1 METSPKERKM
11 SRLQEEEE
19 LPKKK
24 KGGLRTMPFI
34 IANESF
40 EKVASY
46 GLTPNMILY
55 LMKDYKMSIAKGT
68 NLIFFWSAATN
79 FMPLIGAFLADSFLG
94 RFLTIGFGSLTS
106 LLGMIILWLTTMI
119 PQAKPPPC
127 NPTAENCQSP
137 TGVQYAVLVLAF
149 ALMSIG
155 AGGVRPCSQAFGAD
169 QVDKR
174 DNPKNERVL
183 ETFFNWY
190 YATACF
196 SVLIALTVI
205 VYIQDHSGWRVGFGV
220 PAILMFLSALTFF
233 LASPFYIK
241 LKPGKSLFTSI
252 AQVVVA
258 AYRNRKLPPLPQN
271 PGSRYHH
278 RKNSSMIV
286 PSNKLRFLNKACVIR
301 DPGQDIGLDGSATNP
316 WRLCTVD
323 EVEELKALIRVIPI
337 WSSGIMMSIN
347 TSQSSFP
354 LLQAKSMNRHLTRI
368 FQIPAGS
375 FGMFTIITIVLWIPL
390 YDRVFIP
397 LASKLRRKP
406 VRLSVKLRM
415 GLGLFCTFMA
425 MVVSGIV
432 ENIRRRKAIHEGHYN
447 NAQAVLNMS
456 ALWLVPQYCLNGL
469 AEAFHAIGQ
478 TEFYYSEFPKSMSS
492 IATSLFGLGMAVAN
506 LLASAILSAVN
517 DITERGGKE
526 SWVSSDINKGHYDYY
541 YWLLAGLSFVNLL
554 YYLLCSWA
562 YGPCME
568 EKSKVE
574 DERNGFKTEE
584 PKEEGGLAKSSEL

>member
-1 METSPKERKM
+1 METSSEERKI
-11 SRLQEEEE
+11 SGQQEEEE
-19 LPKKK
+19 LPKRK
-24 KGGLRTMPFI
+24 KGGLITMPFI

-46 GLTPNMILY
+46 GLLPNMILY
-55 LMKDYKMSIAKGT
+55 LMKDYKMSIARGT
-68 NLIFFWSAATN
+68 NLLFFWSAATN
-79 FMPLIGAFLADSFLG
+79 FMPLVGAFLADSFLG
-94 RFLTIGFGSLTS
+94 RFLTIGFGSISS

-127 NPTAENCQSP
+127 NPAQNCQSP
-137 TGVQYAVLVLAF
+137 SGVQYAILVSAF

-169 QVDKR
+169 QVDRR

-205 VYIQDHSGWRVGFGV
+205 VYIQDHLGWRVGFGV
-220 PAILMFLSALTFF
+220 PAILMFLSALTFY

-241 LKPGKSLFTSI
+241 LKPGKSLLTSF

-258 AYRNRKLPPLPQN
+258 AYRNRKLTTLPQN
-271 PGSRYHH
+271 SSFQYHH
-278 RKNSSMIV
+278 KKDSSLV
-286 PSNKLRFLNKACVIR
+286 TPSNKLRFLNKACVIG
-301 DPGQDIGLDGSATNP
+301 DPEQDIGLSGSAKNP
-316 WRLCTVD
+316 WRLCTVE

-347 TSQSSFP
+347 TSQSSF
-354 LLQAKSMNRHLTRI
+354 LLIQAKSMNRHLTRK

-375 FGMFTIITIVLWIPL
+375 FGMFTIVTIVLWIPL

-397 LASKLRRKP
+397 LASKLRGKP
-406 VRLSVKLRM
+406 VRLSVKVRM
-415 GLGLFCTFMA
+415 GLGLFCTLMA
-425 MVVSGIV
+425 MVLSGIL
-432 ENIRRRKAIHEGHYN
+432 ENIRRKRAIHEGHYSD
-447 NAQAVLNMS
+447 AQAVLNMS
-456 ALWLVPQYCLNGL
+456 ALWLVPQHCLNGL
-469 AEAFHAIGQ
+469 AEAFNAIGQ

-506 LLASAILSAVN
+506 LLASVILSAT
-517 DITERGGKE
+517 DHITKRGGKE
-526 SWVSSDINKGHYDYY
+526 SWVSSNINKGHYDYY
-541 YWLLAGLSFVNLL
+541 YWLLAVLSFVNLL
-554 YYLLCSWA
+554 YYLVCSWA
-562 YGPCME
+562 YGQCRE
-568 EKSKVE
+568 QKSKVE
-574 DERNGFKTEE
+574 DERNGFETELE
-584 PKEEGGLAKSSEL
+584 TR